1 MTKNQY
7 NKIRKDKMVFLKE
20 NRAFFYLV
28 FFVPILLLFTQ
39 CAKDDKRPENMSFD
53 ELKQKTLTAIEK
65 KKNDDAIEYLE
76 KMVAQ
81 NPDNDQISEWKLKLA
96 DLYFDSGNLPSAQQ
110 MYEHFSQFYPA
121 DPKTEYAHY
130 RAVLSKFYQ
139 TLRIDCDQTDTQE
152 AIKLCNE
159 YLAKPNFEKY
169 KSDIK
174 DIQKTC
180 EHKLI
185 DKEVYVYD
193 FYLKKGNYAA
203 AQKRLKDLK
212 ENYLPKNPD
221 LEARMIFLECK
232 LADKQKDSKILS
244 DKLEELMSK
253 YPDSQFT
260 TMAKRLGSRDK
271 FEF

>member
-1 MTKNQY
+1 
-7 NKIRKDKMVFLKE
+7 MVFLKE
-20 NRAFFYLV
+20 NRAFFYLI
-28 FFVPILLLFTQ
+28 FFVPCLLFFTQ
-39 CAKDDKRPENMSFD
+39 CSKDEKRPENMSFD

-65 KKNDDAIEYLE
+65 QKNEEAIEYLE

-81 NPDNDQISEWKLKLA
+81 NPDNDQISKWKLKLA

-110 MYEHFSQFYPA
+110 MYEHFSQFYPS
-121 DPKTEYAHY
+121 DPNSEYALY
-130 RAVLSKFYQ
+130 RSVLSKFYQ
-139 TLRIDCDQTDTQE
+139 TLRIDCDQSDTQD

-159 YLAKPNFEKY
+159 YLAKPNFVKY
-169 KSDIK
+169 KNDIK

-203 AQKRLKDLK
+203 AQKRLQDLK
-212 ENYLPKNPD
+212 NNYLPKNPE
-221 LEARMIFLECK
+221 LEARLIFLECK
-232 LADKQKDSKILS
+232 LAHKQKNNQVMNN
-244 DKLEELMSK
+244 KLEELISK
-253 YPDSQFT
+253 FPDSQFT
-260 TMAKRLGSRDK
+260 TMAQRLGVRDK